1 MQPFGQH
8 TPLQKFLRTSPDRRV
23 PVHTAVCSSAGVHD
37 DLWRPTPLR
46 QNLARLPAIP
56 SRYRVDGDRR
66 QPNTRRKLK
75 PSHDMG
81 TKRSK
86 ARSTASAAR
95 TSPETP
101 TLLLQ
106 YRKHS
111 TGIAGHPELR
121 EERSRSREVQ
131 GSVRK
136 SRDPQ
141 IGREVER
148 QTEVQRIET
157 TPEIHGS
164 EERSRGREVQRSRG
178 PQVQRSRDPEIRGEV
193 HR

>member
-121 EERSRSREVQ
+121 EERSRSRQ
-131 GSVRK
+131 
-136 SRDPQ
+136 
-141 IGREVER
+141 
-148 QTEVQRIET
+148 
-157 TPEIHGS
+157 
-164 EERSRGREVQRSRG
+164 VQRSRG
-178 PQVQRSRDPEIRGEV
+178 QEVERSTNRTRGRKADRGPEDRDDAGDSRIGGEV
-193 HR
+193 ER